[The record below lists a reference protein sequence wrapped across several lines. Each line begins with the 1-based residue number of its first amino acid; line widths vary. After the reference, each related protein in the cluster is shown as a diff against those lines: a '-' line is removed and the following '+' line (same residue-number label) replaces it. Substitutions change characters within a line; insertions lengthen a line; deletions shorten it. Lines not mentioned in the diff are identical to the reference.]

1 MATKIAIIEDD
12 QAISQMYRIK
22 FETDGYEVETAENG
36 KQGLELCEKM
46 KPEII
51 LLDVMM
57 PEMTG
62 PEMLEKLRATDW
74 GSDIKVLILTNM
86 GEQEIPDLI
95 AKYNVKDVILK
106 ADMTPSQV
114 ASLVKKTLK
123 S

>member
-12 QAISQMYRIK
+12 LAISQMYRIK

-62 PEMLEKLRATDW
+62 PEMLEKLRQTDW
-74 GSDIKVLILTNM
+74 GVKIKVLILTNM
-86 GEQEIPDLI
+86 GEQEIPEVVK
-95 AKYNVKDVILK
+95 KYNVEDIILK

-114 ASLVKKTLK
+114 AALVKK
-123 S
+123 SIGS